1 MPSHH
6 AYRLVVALSA
16 ALLLPV
22 ACGAPRV
29 ATSPEPT
36 STPVAIEVTVT
47 SLAAT
52 LEPEPAA
59 TAGATPTPGRT
70 PTPRT
75 DQQAQNMSLVGALA
89 LESKDKSPFG
99 DIASYK
105 NLALIGISRFG
116 CGQGVPII
124 DISNPAKAR
133 LLAQSPS
140 LENVAMEDLDAI
152 QIGDR
157 DVLAIG
163 LQVCNPG
170 LG

>member
-6 AYRLVVALSA
+6 AYRLVVTLSA
-16 ALLLPV
+16 LLLLPV

-29 ATSPEPT
+29 ATVPRAT
-36 STPVAIEVTVT
+36 STPTGIEATVT
-47 SLAAT
+47 TASAT
-52 LEPEPAA
+52 ATPEPAA
-59 TAGATPTPGRT
+59 TATTTPTPGRT
-70 PTPRT
+70 STPRT
-75 DQQAQNMSLVGALA
+75 DQQAQNMTLVGALA

-99 DIASYK
+99 DIAAYK
-105 NLALIGISRFG
+105 DLALIGISRFG